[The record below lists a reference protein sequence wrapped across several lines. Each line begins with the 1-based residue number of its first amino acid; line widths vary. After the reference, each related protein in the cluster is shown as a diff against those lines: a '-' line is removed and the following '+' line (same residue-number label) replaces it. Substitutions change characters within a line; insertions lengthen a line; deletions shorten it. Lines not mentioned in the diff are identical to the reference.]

1 MEEVCGFGGVRRDGI
16 RVRNG
21 TWVCAAN
28 HVVASYV
35 VLAVSGGDPG
45 VRSQRPS
52 CPDPPHWKESRMTK
66 PTDKDAIIKRQQQ
79 TIDLLKRRIDKL
91 LEENESLMLELQA
104 RVSQHTEE
112 ARRKSWGGNG
122 RY

>member
-1 MEEVCGFGGVRRDGI
+1 
-16 RVRNG
+16 
-21 TWVCAAN
+21 
-28 HVVASYV
+28 
-35 VLAVSGGDPG
+35 
-45 VRSQRPS
+45 
-52 CPDPPHWKESRMTK
+52 MTK
-66 PTDKDAIIKRQQQ
+66 PTDKDATIKRLQAQKQ
-79 TIDLLKRRIDKL
+79 LLERRIDKL